1 MVSTI
6 NIFHLKPFGPNCQSV
21 PPETIFI
28 PQVAITVLPLNVAYS
43 VLGRW
48 IFGSVTCKI
57 WLTADVL
64 CCTASILNLCAIA
77 MDR

>member
-1 MVSTI
+1 M
-6 NIFHLKPFGPNCQSV
+6 NLKILQSV
-21 PPETIFI
+21 FTFNNLFA
-28 PQVAITVLPLNVAYS
+28 PQVALTVLPLNVAYS

-48 IFGSVTCKI
+48 IFGSITCKV

-77 MDR
+77 LDR